1 MRRDTDK
8 TRKTSRG
15 RYCNNATDFMSIVYL
30 VGVILLALHLFVLQ
44 IVDIHKYREK
54 GRMQRA
60 SHDFAVRGDIYDMF
74 HKQYPGRKDGSFN
87 KKLFRRWIHQNIFKI
102 LAKKK

>member
-1 MRRDTDK
+1 
-8 TRKTSRG
+8 
-15 RYCNNATDFMSIVYL
+15 MSIVYL

-60 SHDFAVRGDIYDMF
+60 SHDLPFVVIFMIDMEL
-74 HKQYPGRKDGSFN
+74 S
-87 KKLFRRWIHQNIFKI
+87 
-102 LAKKK
+102 